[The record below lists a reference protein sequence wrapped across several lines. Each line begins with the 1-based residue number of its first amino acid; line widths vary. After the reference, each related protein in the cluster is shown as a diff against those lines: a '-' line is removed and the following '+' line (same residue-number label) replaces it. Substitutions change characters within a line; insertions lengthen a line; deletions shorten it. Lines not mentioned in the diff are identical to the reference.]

1 MDEKNRI
8 KQNDGAHQGN
18 IHRDSNKGKNKDG
31 HAGSTLEKS
40 PNSEEVIAEND
51 DNVNTR
57 DSDTESH
64 GGKQEPGSVG
74 IS

>member
-1 MDEKNRI
+1 MDEKNRL

-18 IHRDSNKGKNKDG
+18 IHRDSNKGKNEDG
-31 HAGSTLEKS
+31 HAGSTLKKGV
-40 PNSEEVIAEND
+40 NSEEVISEND

-57 DSDTESH
+57 DSETESH

>member
-1 MDEKNRI
+1 MDQNKRI
-8 KQNDGAHQGN
+8 KQNDGAQQGN
-18 IHRDSNKGKNKDG
+18 IHRDSDKGKNKDG

-40 PNSEEVIAEND
+40 QNSEEVIAGND